1 MRGFDI
7 DAVLCMREE
16 YYENWSYLSEVFGK
30 RGIHFATVSP
40 PAPFLP
46 NPAEDEQQMR
56 EYYQRITEK
65 EDAIPAVIERLQQS
79 HAKRL
84 AALEAAPREAREHFW
99 WPFLQHQHVESD
111 SQVLNIDSA
120 HRDCFETFTDSAST
134 PTTLTANRS
143 SSLLQPTYDGSA
155 SWWTQ
160 CLGHSNPDLALAAAY
175 AAGRYGHVIFPQ
187 AVYEPALDLS
197 KRLLECVG
205 KHWASKVFFSDD
217 GSTGMEVALKMAL
230 RAYSKRY
237 AIAEAERP
245 NLGILG
251 LKGSYHGDT
260 IGSMDASEKSVYSK
274 SVEWYRGRGFWLDP
288 PTVAIKGDQAA
299 VSFDGQ
305 QWQDE
310 DGCTKEDAC
319 FSNLA
324 EVYDVEARLNSPL
337 AHLYRNHILSML
349 QMATSGPDPVQL
361 GALVLE
367 PVVMGAAGM
376 LFVDPLFQRTLV
388 DTVRSPAAAAT
399 LATEKSDRND
409 SKGWANLPVVFDE
422 VFVGLYRLG
431 KASASDFLGCKPD
444 VACFAKI
451 LTGGLVPMSVTLAS
465 QEIYDTFL
473 GPTKVEALLHGHS
486 YTAHPVGCSVANK
499 ALEILDQLD
508 MVPYM
513 SQWSDDASATVPAV
527 WSLWDQAVVE
537 KLATLETV
545 ESAMALGCV
554 LAIKLVN
561 TTEIQGAHPSTLLSA
576 LRRTD
581 VNRVGYSASLGA
593 DVLQT
598 LRPLLRDQAGMDIH
612 TRPLGDVLY
621 VMSSLNTSRETL
633 AQLEDCLV
641 EVLL

>member
-1 MRGFDI
+1 MRGFDV

-30 RGIHFATVSP
+30 RGIHFATVSA

-46 NPAEDEQQMR
+46 DPTEDEQQMR

-65 EDAIPAVIERLQQS
+65 EDVIPAVIERLQQS
-79 HAKRL
+79 HTDRL
-84 AALEAAPREAREHFW
+84 SALEAAPREARQHFW
-99 WPFLQHQHVESD
+99 WPFLQHQHVQSE
-111 SQVLNIDSA
+111 SQVMNIDSA
-120 HRDCFETFTDSAST
+120 YRDCFETFTNFAST
-134 PTTLTANRS
+134 PTTLTTNKS

-187 AVYEPALDLS
+187 AVYEPALNLS
-197 KRLLECVG
+197 KRLLATVG

-237 AIAEAERP
+237 AVAEAERP

-288 PTVAIKGDQAA
+288 PTVAMKGDHAA
-299 VSFDGQ
+299 VSFDGP
-305 QWQDE
+305 QWHDE
-310 DGCTKEDAC
+310 NGCTKEDAH
-319 FSNLA
+319 FRSLS
-324 EVYDVEARLNSPL
+324 EVYDVEARLDSPL
-337 AHLYRNHILSML
+337 ARVYREHILSML
-349 QMATSGPDPVQL
+349 HTATNGPDAVQL

-367 PVVMGAAGM
+367 PVVMGAGGM
-376 LFVDPLFQRTLV
+376 LFVDPLFQRILV
-388 DTVRSPAAAAT
+388 DTVRSPAAAAC
-399 LATEKSDRND
+399 LATGTSRTGESATVPE
-409 SKGWANLPVVFDE
+409 GWANLPVVFDE

-431 KASASDFLGCKPD
+431 KASASEFLGCNPD

-465 QEIYDTFL
+465 QEIYNTFL

-499 ALEILDQLD
+499 ALELLGQLD
-508 MVPYM
+508 MVPYA
-513 SQWSDDASATVPAV
+513 SQWLDDASGTTPAV
-527 WSLWDQAVVE
+527 WSLWDKAVVE
-537 KLATLETV
+537 KLVTLDSV

-561 TTEIQGAHPSTLLSA
+561 TSEVQGAHFSTLLCVFA
-576 LRRTD
+576 VT
-581 VNRVGYSASLGA
+581 
-593 DVLQT
+593 
-598 LRPLLRDQAGMDIH
+598 
-612 TRPLGDVLY
+612 
-621 VMSSLNTSRETL
+621 
-633 AQLEDCLV
+633 
-641 EVLL
+641 